1 MQAIVFLF
9 QLLEGS
15 LAVAGNF
22 TGAGRIALE
31 DLQHHGA
38 LAVQAGKAVLRVVN
52 DLHIGHVRQ
61 ADIAKAIHMEQQGT
75 GDILDA
81 VVLLADLQQPGLVAG
96 ILDITGGH
104 GEVLGIDQLCQRVDI
119 QHLGHVGVLHGHLLG
134 ILILLLG
141 ILQLLLVIVQHL
153 AGLGEL
159 DIGL

>member
-1 MQAIVFLF
+1 
-9 QLLEGS
+9 
-15 LAVAGNF
+15 
-22 TGAGRIALE
+22 
-31 DLQHHGA
+31 
-38 LAVQAGKAVLRVVN
+38 
-52 DLHIGHVRQ
+52 
-61 ADIAKAIHMEQQGT
+61 MEQQGT

-134 ILILLLG
+134 ILVLLLG